1 MKDLCMN
8 TNIRCN
14 TFKEVLN
21 VLFWAKKAGLTWINR
36 QPFDNANLLA
46 TIRAVMEKNH
56 RIIALFP
63 FQGTYAIISDYNYHY
78 KRNYA
83 VDKWFLIR
91 KLKELT
97 ISHRIDE

>member
-21 VLFWAKKAGLTWINR
+21 VLFWAKKAGLTWINH
-36 QPFDNANLLA
+36 QPFDNTNLLA

-56 RIIALFP
+56 HIIALFP
-63 FQGTYAIISDYNYHY
+63 FQGTYAIIDGHNYSY
-78 KRNYA
+78 KKNYA
-83 VDKWFLIR
+83 VDKRVLIR

-97 ISHRIDE
+97 ISRRIDE